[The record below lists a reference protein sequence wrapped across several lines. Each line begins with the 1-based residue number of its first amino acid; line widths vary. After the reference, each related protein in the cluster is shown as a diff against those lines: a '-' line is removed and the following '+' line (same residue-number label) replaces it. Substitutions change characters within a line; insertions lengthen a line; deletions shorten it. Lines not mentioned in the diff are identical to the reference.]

1 MACPLKPTWLSPPFF
16 LPLPPH
22 LERRINASLAS
33 NVLPDSPT
41 CESSRS
47 ASLQGEER
55 DEEWRGTKGWGRVG
69 RGRFYSALRPEL
81 DLRSSTRMGD
91 AELAGQ
97 SHPLPCSSLVYRCP
111 SPNAFLL
118 LHTRCT
124 GRTYALWQRCARVA
138 PVTLWPHH
146 VSQCATDQKT
156 STNIPRDRIREI
168 QSEREREKGGG
179 RDTSVMT
186 REGTFVFDF
195 LSLKCLLLNSC
206 LMLWGFN
213 EKWIRIDFANFWV
226 FMVIMMV
233 WRCLLKVWTL
243 YLSCE
248 ELGVG

>member
-97 SHPLPCSSLVYRCP
+97 SHPPLFLSSLSMPIPKRVPSSPHPVYGTYVRSLAEVCK
-111 SPNAFLL
+111 S
-118 LHTRCT
+118 CT
-124 GRTYALWQRCARVA
+124 GYPLTSPCF
-138 PVTLWPHH
+138 PMCDG
-146 VSQCATDQKT
+146 SKDQH
-156 STNIPRDRIREI
+156 
-168 QSEREREKGGG
+168 
-179 RDTSVMT
+179 
-186 REGTFVFDF
+186 
-195 LSLKCLLLNSC
+195 
-206 LMLWGFN
+206 
-213 EKWIRIDFANFWV
+213 
-226 FMVIMMV
+226 
-233 WRCLLKVWTL
+233 
-243 YLSCE
+243 
-248 ELGVG
+248 

>member
-47 ASLQGEER
+47 ASLQGGEER
-55 DEEWRGTKGWGRVG
+55 DEEWRGTKSWGRVG

-156 STNIPRDRIREI
+156 STNTPRDRIREI
-168 QSEREREKGGG
+168 QSERERERRGEGE
-179 RDTSVMT
+179 T
-186 REGTFVFDF
+186 RLWWRVKELSYLISCRWNVCCWTVVWCFEVWMRSGYKLILRIFEFLWWLWWFDDV
-195 LSLKCLLLNSC
+195 C
-206 LMLWGFN
+206 
-213 EKWIRIDFANFWV
+213 
-226 FMVIMMV
+226 
-233 WRCLLKVWTL
+233 
-243 YLSCE
+243 
-248 ELGVG
+248 

>member
-1 MACPLKPTWLSPPFF
+1 MRIEPKRLAT
-16 LPLPPH
+16 
-22 LERRINASLAS
+22 RR
-33 NVLPDSPT
+33 
-41 CESSRS
+41 
-47 ASLQGEER
+47 GEGRRVEG
-55 DEEWRGTKGWGRVG
+55 DEGWGRVG

-138 PVTLWPHH
+138 PVTLWPH

-243 YLSCE
+243 YLPCE
-248 ELGVG
+248 ELDVG